1 MKGLYSVL
9 PPFAPDYSG
18 VSSVFFELGGV
29 MVING
34 ADGCTGN
41 VTGYDEPRFY
51 SSTACVYSSGLRE
64 LNAVTGDESFIVER
78 LKNEKG
84 KFIALAST
92 PTPAVIGMDQR
103 AIAQKISTELG
114 VPVYHF
120 DTTGTYT
127 YEKGASEAFAR
138 IAENML
144 IDMDEKIDNS
154 VNLLGA
160 IPLDY
165 WNEVQIE
172 NIKEALIKRGI
183 HINACWAMGSS
194 LEEIRHSL
202 KAQMNLVLSISAL
215 KAAKIMK
222 EMYNIS
228 YVIGVPI
235 GRGYSDVVADKI
247 KQNLGSD
254 MEKKEVIKKAS
265 NVKKMLIIG
274 EQILANSIRKAVKLE
289 YDIEDIKVASFFHM
303 DKDLMESTD
312 KFIDS
317 EDSFE
322 ELLRKSDYDLIVGD
336 PLFKIFLSPTEK
348 KNYVELPHLAVSSR
362 LYWDN
367 YVCYTGE
374 AGMEFLRSSL

>member
-51 SSTACVYSSGLRE
+51 NSSACVCSSGLRE
-64 LNAVTGDESFIVER
+64 IHAVTGDESFIIER

-84 KFIALAST
+84 EFVALAST
-92 PTPAVIGMDQR
+92 PTPVVIGMDQM
-103 AIAQKISTELG
+103 ALAQKISSELG

-127 YEKGASEAFAR
+127 YEKGASEALST

-144 IDMDEKIDNS
+144 IDTDEKIDDS
-154 VNLLGA
+154 VNLLGLT
-160 IPLDY
+160 PLDY
-165 WNEVQIE
+165 WNEAQLE
-172 NIKEALIKRGI
+172 NIKGALRERGI
-183 HINACWAMGSS
+183 HINSCWAMGSS

-202 KAQMNLVLSISAL
+202 KAKVNLVLSISAL
-215 KAAKIMK
+215 EAARIMK
-222 EMYNIS
+222 KKYDMP

-235 GRGYSDVVADKI
+235 GANYSDVVADEI
-247 KQNLGSD
+247 KGNIDSD
-254 MEKKEVIKKAS
+254 TKKKEIMKKAS
-265 NVKKMLIIG
+265 NVNKIIIIG
-274 EQILANSIRKAVKLE
+274 DQVLSNSIRNAIKLE
-289 YDIEDIKVASFFHM
+289 YDIEDIKVVSFFHM
-303 DKDLMESTD
+303 DRDLMEDTD
-312 KFIDS
+312 EFIDS
-317 EDSFE
+317 EDCFE
-322 ELLRKSDYDLIVGD
+322 ELLKKSDFDLIIGD
-336 PLFKIFLSPTEK
+336 PLFKKFLSADEK

-367 YVCYTGE
+367 YVCHTGE
-374 AGMEFLRSSL
+374 AGMEFLRKSI